1 MFKNYNYQSSLIKL
15 AAVEDKTAMDLT
27 PEMIQAVKE
36 DSSMTHP
43 LVEEAKKDY
52 IAKVKG
58 LTPSQDKEVID
69 QLWNEYLQALKK
81 LPRTTNAEFP
91 DYQTWLQTNEENIV
105 NWYNEH
111 FITPKN
117 QNPFEKSLTESGLD
131 VKTYV
136 EEHIAPGIYQ
146 RELTLDKFE
155 RLGINPQV
163 ETNNPLIKFNA
174 LMDNYS
180 RGVAE
185 HFTQQLD
192 EIEPSGGKTITFV
205 TGHPGAGKSTILEL
219 DNADKDDPL
228 RKTRF
233 GTLIDP
239 DEFQPYLP
247 GFSGG
252 ARSGDVLIYAKQLIA
267 KKLQNEAMNRGL
279 DIAIPLVGGQANIL
293 AKDIAD
299 ALLQGYNVNVIHKEL
314 SQDESQQRSTSRA
327 ESGGRLIAPNTGTTN
342 PAAAYQDL
350 QEGPEITNKITS
362 ILKDRIKE
370 EKKQGE
376 IKTRLLTD
384 EEIEALLRRVHFFNS
399 DKIATSSVTF
409 ARKAI
414 RVAKNL
420 ESIRE
425 FKAVDTI
432 INLLMKL

>member
-36 DSSMTHP
+36 DSSMIHP

-58 LTPSQDKEVID
+58 LNPSRDKEVID
-69 QLWNEYLQALKK
+69 QLWSEYLQALKK
-81 LPRTTNAEFP
+81 LPRTTNTEFP
-91 DYQTWLQTNEENIV
+91 DYQTWLQTNEANIV

-267 KKLQNEAMNRGL
+267 KKLQNEAMNRGI

-327 ESGGRLIAPNTGTTN
+327 EAGGRLIAPNTGTTN

>member
-1 MFKNYNYQSSLIKL
+1 MFKTYNYSNSLIKL
-15 AAVEDKTAMDLT
+15 AVVEDKTAMDLT

-52 IAKVKG
+52 IAKIKG

-69 QLWNEYLQALKK
+69 QLWSEYLQALKK
-81 LPRTTNAEFP
+81 LPRTTNTEFP
-91 DYQTWLQTNEENIV
+91 DYQTWLQTNEANIV

-117 QNPFEKSLTESGLD
+117 QNPFGKSLTESGLD

-267 KKLQNEAMNRGL
+267 KKLQNEAMNRGI

-327 ESGGRLIAPNTGTTN
+327 EAGGRLIAPNTGTTN
-342 PAAAYQDL
+342 PAATYQDL

-399 DKIATSSVTF
+399 DKIATSSATF

>member
-1 MFKNYNYQSSLIKL
+1 MFKNYNYQNSLIKL

-27 PEMIQAVKE
+27 PEMIRAVKE
-36 DSSMTHP
+36 ESSMTHP

-69 QLWNEYLQALKK
+69 QLWSEYLQTLKK
-81 LPRTTNAEFP
+81 LPRTTNTEFP
-91 DYQTWLQTNEENIV
+91 DYQTWLQMNEANIV

-117 QNPFEKSLTESGLD
+117 QNPFEKSLQESGLD

-146 RELTLDKFE
+146 RESTLDKFQK
-155 RLGINPQV
+155 LGVNPQV
-163 ETNNPLIKFNA
+163 ETNNPLIRFNA

-219 DNADKDDPL
+219 DDADKDDPL

-327 ESGGRLIAPNTGTTN
+327 EAGGRLIAPNTGSTN

-414 RVAKNL
+414 RVAKTL
-420 ESIRE
+420 ESIQE

-432 INLLMKL
+432 INLLIKL